1 MFDYFSTSA
10 ERNKAVELMI
20 IGVDLGGTRIR
31 AARLDDDLNIL
42 LRDETLTLAD
52 EGPDRVIGRIIDLI
66 RAVWPPQAEVTGIG
80 VSSPGPLDPVTGV
93 VLAPPNLTGWH
104 HVPLAQRLREVFN
117 VPTYIG
123 NDANV
128 AVLAEVS
135 RGAAQGC
142 KHAIYVTLSTGIGG
156 GVLIDGRLLL
166 GHRGFAAHVGHML
179 MVIDGQEL
187 RLEQVAAGPAIAR
200 QARERIERGDS
211 SVIRD
216 LVQGDLTRIDS
227 RIVGQAAQQGDPLA
241 LEIVQ
246 RAGRIIGLGL
256 TSLLHLFNP
265 EIIVIGGGVSKI
277 GDLLLDPMRA
287 AIRESVIYE
296 GYIDQL
302 RIEMAAL
309 GEDVSIIGAAA
320 LVHTQ
325 GGMIP
330 LLA

>member
-1 MFDYFSTSA
+1 
-10 ERNKAVELMI
+10 MI

-31 AARLDDDLNIL
+31 AALLDDNLSIL
-42 LRDETLTLAD
+42 MRDETLTLGE
-52 EGPDRVIGRIIDLI
+52 EGPDAVIGRMADLI
-66 RAVWPPQAEVTGIG
+66 RSVWPQGESVLGIG

-93 VLAPPNLTGWH
+93 VLAPPNLPGWH
-104 HVPLAQRLREVFN
+104 HVPLAQRLNEAFR
-117 VPTYIG
+117 VPVYVG

-128 AVLAEVS
+128 AVLAEVA
-135 RGAAQGC
+135 RGAARGC

-166 GHRGFAAHVGHML
+166 GHGGFAAEIGHMVML
-179 MVIDGQEL
+179 INGHEL
-187 RLEQVAAGPAIAR
+187 RFEQAAAGPALAK
-200 QARERIERGDS
+200 QARERIEQGAES
-211 SVIRD
+211 IISQ
-216 LVQGDLTRIDS
+216 LVQGDLSRIDS
-227 RIVGQAAQQGDPLA
+227 KIVGQAAAQGDALA

-246 RAGRIIGLGL
+246 RAGRLIGLGL

-265 EIIVIGGGVSKI
+265 EIVVIGGGVSKM
-277 GDLLLDPMRA
+277 GSLLLDPMRA

-296 GYIDQL
+296 GYIDRL

-325 GGMIP
+325 GGQVP
-330 LLA
+330 LLE